1 MGLLPLA
8 CIVSDQGFS
17 DRYCPTPERDVPL
30 DEMLPSLPLAGPS
43 PLELKL
49 KPRILFFPL
58 HNSND
63 ASNDGEKN
71 SPKRMIVIA

>member
-30 DEMLPSLPLAGPS
+30 DEMLPSLPLAGP
-43 PLELKL
+43 
-49 KPRILFFPL
+49 
-58 HNSND
+58 
-63 ASNDGEKN
+63 
-71 SPKRMIVIA
+71 